1 MRTILI
7 IVRKEFLQVFRD
19 KTMLPIIFIM
29 PLIQLIILVNAATLE
44 MKRIDMYV
52 VDKDMTVT
60 SRQLIAKFE
69 SSPFFHIVQQG
80 FSLDDARSSIL
91 KGKSGIILNIPSGFE
106 KKLYTENKSD
116 IQLLIDAV
124 NGLSA
129 GLTNAYA
136 TGVINDYNAG
146 IRKAEGNNATVE
158 IRPANIDITYS
169 YWYNPE
175 LNFKFYMVPGI
186 LVILVS
192 IIGMFLTALNL
203 VREKEIGTIE
213 QINVTPIVKYQFI
226 IGKLLPF
233 WVIALFELAFGLFL
247 GKLLFSVP
255 IVGSLW
261 LLFLFAGVY
270 LFTLLGLGLLIST
283 LANSQQQVMFLTFFL
298 LIVFSLM
305 SGIFTPIESM
315 PLWAQKLDVLNPFAY
330 FMRVNRMILLK
341 GSGFSDIL
349 HDLVSIAVYGV
360 FMLSLAIWRYRK
372 VA

>member
-7 IVRKEFLQVFRD
+7 IVRKEFLQVFRNR
-19 KTMLPIIFIM
+19 TMLPIIFIM
-29 PLIQLIILVNAATLE
+29 PLVQLIILVNAATLE
-44 MKRIDMYV
+44 MKNINMYV
-52 VDKDMTVT
+52 VDKDMSVT
-60 SRQLIAKFE
+60 SRQLISKFE
-69 SSPFFHIVQQG
+69 GSPFFHIVQQS
-80 FSLDDARSSIL
+80 FSIDDAKSSML

-124 NGLSA
+124 NGMVA
-129 GLTNAYA
+129 GLTNAYTA
-136 TGVINDYNAG
+136 GVINDFNAG
-146 IRKAEGNNATVE
+146 IRKAVGTNATVE
-158 IRPANIDITYS
+158 FKPQTIDISYS

-192 IIGMFLTALNL
+192 IVGMFLTALNL

-226 IGKLLPF
+226 IGKLVPF

-255 IVGSLW
+255 IVGSIW

-270 LFTLLGLGLLIST
+270 LFTILGLGLLIST
-283 LANSQQQVMFLTFFL
+283 LANSQQQVMFLTFFFM
-298 LIVFSLM
+298 IVFILM

-315 PLWAQKLDVLNPFAY
+315 PQWAQKIDVINPFAY

-341 GSGFSDIL
+341 GSGFKDIL
-349 HDLVSIAVYGV
+349 HDLISITIYGIL
-360 FMLSLAIWRYRK
+360 MLSLATWRYRK